1 MNKTV
6 NINLAGTFFHIDENA
21 FERLNRYLDSVRKSL
36 SNDAGADEI
45 MKDIEARIAE
55 LFSEKIN
62 NSNQVVTLRE
72 VEEVI
77 AVMGQPEDYSVDEEI
92 FDDQPKQEKQ
102 QKSPKQLFRDPDD
115 KYISGVSSGLGHY
128 LGIDA
133 VWVRLLWILLSV
145 FSSGTFILIYIVLWI
160 IVPEASSVADKLKM
174 KGQPVN
180 VSNIEKKVKEEFNN
194 VADRVKNADLG
205 KIKTGSETFFSA
217 IGKVITVLF
226 QIFVKFIGVILLMI
240 AGGTLI
246 TLIISLFFGGISH
259 SVGVSGDDFFA
270 VDNDFFLPY
279 WGLLILIFF
288 AVGIPFFYLFV
299 AGLKILIKN
308 LKSLGKT
315 VNISLVSIW
324 ILSVVGLIFF
334 GVYQATERS
343 YDGNV
348 IETNEIPIKAA
359 DTLYLSMFS
368 NTFYEKEMS
377 KRHGFSVRYD
387 ENENKVIFS
396 KNIRL
401 VVKSTKDSLAK
412 VVVEKQAK
420 GRDYLKAKNRSEQIQ
435 YNYRLDGQKLELD
448 GYFISDFASGYRNQ
462 RVEVTLYLPVGTT
475 LYADNN
481 TRSYHMNTTGYG
493 DLLDRGMEEK
503 YLIMQSGKL
512 LCEDCPEDSLN
523 NVEKVHVNIKIESD
537 TDKTEINWSDE
548 DWKENLKQKNVI
560 IKKSTIHSD
569 TLYID

>member
-279 WGLLILIFF
+279 WGLLILIFL

-523 NVEKVHVNIKIESD
+523 NVEKVHLNIKIESD

>member
-205 KIKTGSETFFSA
+205 KIKTGSETFF
-217 IGKVITVLF
+217 
-226 QIFVKFIGVILLMI
+226 
-240 AGGTLI
+240 
-246 TLIISLFFGGISH
+246 
-259 SVGVSGDDFFA
+259 
-270 VDNDFFLPY
+270 
-279 WGLLILIFF
+279 
-288 AVGIPFFYLFV
+288 
-299 AGLKILIKN
+299 
-308 LKSLGKT
+308 
-315 VNISLVSIW
+315 
-324 ILSVVGLIFF
+324 
-334 GVYQATERS
+334 
-343 YDGNV
+343 
-348 IETNEIPIKAA
+348 
-359 DTLYLSMFS
+359 
-368 NTFYEKEMS
+368 
-377 KRHGFSVRYD
+377 
-387 ENENKVIFS
+387 
-396 KNIRL
+396 
-401 VVKSTKDSLAK
+401 
-412 VVVEKQAK
+412 
-420 GRDYLKAKNRSEQIQ
+420 
-435 YNYRLDGQKLELD
+435 
-448 GYFISDFASGYRNQ
+448 
-462 RVEVTLYLPVGTT
+462 
-475 LYADNN
+475 
-481 TRSYHMNTTGYG
+481 
-493 DLLDRGMEEK
+493 
-503 YLIMQSGKL
+503 
-512 LCEDCPEDSLN
+512 
-523 NVEKVHVNIKIESD
+523 
-537 TDKTEINWSDE
+537 
-548 DWKENLKQKNVI
+548 
-560 IKKSTIHSD
+560 
-569 TLYID
+569 

>member
-194 VADRVKNADLG
+194 VADRVKNADLS

-279 WGLLILIFF
+279 WGLLILIFL

>member
-279 WGLLILIFF
+279 WGLLILIFL

-462 RVEVTLYLPVGTT
+462 KVEVTLYLPVGTT

-523 NVEKVHVNIKIESD
+523 NVEKVHLNIKIESD

>member
-523 NVEKVHVNIKIESD
+523 NVEKVHLNIKIESD

>member
-1 MNKTV
+1 M
-6 NINLAGTFFHIDENA
+6 
-21 FERLNRYLDSVRKSL
+21 
-36 SNDAGADEI
+36 
-45 MKDIEARIAE
+45 
-55 LFSEKIN
+55 
-62 NSNQVVTLRE
+62 
-72 VEEVI
+72 
-77 AVMGQPEDYSVDEEI
+77 
-92 FDDQPKQEKQ
+92 
-102 QKSPKQLFRDPDD
+102 
-115 KYISGVSSGLGHY
+115 
-128 LGIDA
+128 
-133 VWVRLLWILLSV
+133 
-145 FSSGTFILIYIVLWI
+145 
-160 IVPEASSVADKLKM
+160 
-174 KGQPVN
+174 
-180 VSNIEKKVKEEFNN
+180 
-194 VADRVKNADLG
+194 
-205 KIKTGSETFFSA
+205 
-217 IGKVITVLF
+217 
-226 QIFVKFIGVILLMI
+226 
-240 AGGTLI
+240 
-246 TLIISLFFGGISH
+246 
-259 SVGVSGDDFFA
+259 
-270 VDNDFFLPY
+270 
-279 WGLLILIFF
+279 IFF

-462 RVEVTLYLPVGTT
+462 KVEVTLYLPVGTT

-523 NVEKVHVNIKIESD
+523 NVEKVHLNIKIESD

>member
-279 WGLLILIFF
+279 WGLLILIFL

-462 RVEVTLYLPVGTT
+462 KVEVTLYLPVGTT

>member
-462 RVEVTLYLPVGTT
+462 KVEVTLYLPVGTT

-523 NVEKVHVNIKIESD
+523 NVEKVHLNIKIESD

>member
-270 VDNDFFLPY
+270 VDNDFFF
-279 WGLLILIFF
+279 LI
-288 AVGIPFFYLFV
+288 G
-299 AGLKILIKN
+299 
-308 LKSLGKT
+308 
-315 VNISLVSIW
+315 
-324 ILSVVGLIFF
+324 
-334 GVYQATERS
+334 
-343 YDGNV
+343 
-348 IETNEIPIKAA
+348 
-359 DTLYLSMFS
+359 
-368 NTFYEKEMS
+368 
-377 KRHGFSVRYD
+377 
-387 ENENKVIFS
+387 
-396 KNIRL
+396 
-401 VVKSTKDSLAK
+401 
-412 VVVEKQAK
+412 
-420 GRDYLKAKNRSEQIQ
+420 
-435 YNYRLDGQKLELD
+435 
-448 GYFISDFASGYRNQ
+448 DF
-462 RVEVTLYLPVGTT
+462 
-475 LYADNN
+475 
-481 TRSYHMNTTGYG
+481 
-493 DLLDRGMEEK
+493 
-503 YLIMQSGKL
+503 
-512 LCEDCPEDSLN
+512 
-523 NVEKVHVNIKIESD
+523 
-537 TDKTEINWSDE
+537 
-548 DWKENLKQKNVI
+548 
-560 IKKSTIHSD
+560 
-569 TLYID
+569 

>member
-279 WGLLILIFF
+279 WGLLILIFL